1 MTTAKRICI
10 LAILLIV
17 AAQGNAQAAQVCCEP
32 NGTSFPLCKVPLT
45 KSYAILPGF
54 CAQQLV
60 GMIARSVPADCNEC
74 CGPFGVP
81 PIFAAGNYV
90 VVRQST
96 EGHERVAKFLT
107 GLGVYVPPKPFQ

>member
-1 MTTAKRICI
+1 VTTAKRICI

-17 AAQGNAQAAQVCCEP
+17 AAQGTAQAAQPVCCDQ

-54 CAQQLV
+54 CAQQIV
-60 GMIARSVPADCNEC
+60 GIVARSVPADCNEC
-74 CGPFGVP
+74 CGPYGVP
-81 PIFAAGNYV
+81 PIYAAGNYV
-90 VVRQST
+90 MVRQST

-107 GLGVYVPPKPFQ
+107 DLGVYVPPNPL